1 MHPSYR
7 DLIIDELAN
16 SNPAR
21 VRFLQQMSISGIK
34 LAISDTGG
42 AIGERTLPLLKD
54 NASWELFKTRCLEV
68 ASNASWYERF
78 QLLTTLGDAVKHF
91 NTSGIKNKITDI
103 IIYVCKAITIKWE
116 SDKAEITSYELSV
129 FVRSSLHTK
138 PLVGMPDLR
147 HSWDMKYGKVNKALN
162 FFDDGELPDFD
173 AIAEWVK
180 FASIIQDSE
189 PRFLLQVD
197 FPNSQIMEFQK
208 ISSIIE
214 YELENKVDEDSS
226 DDLQEKIDKLESIES
241 VLRIIGRFSFSKLRF
256 LTVTKN
262 KVSEMLETL
271 NQSIDNLRQEKDD
284 TEIEDDFEE
293 SLLEKSDS
301 LDIEEL
307 FNDL

>member
-1 MHPSYR
+1 
-7 DLIIDELAN
+7 
-16 SNPAR
+16 
-21 VRFLQQMSISGIK
+21 
-34 LAISDTGG
+34 
-42 AIGERTLPLLKD
+42 
-54 NASWELFKTRCLEV
+54 
-68 ASNASWYERF
+68 
-78 QLLTTLGDAVKHF
+78 
-91 NTSGIKNKITDI
+91 
-103 IIYVCKAITIKWE
+103 
-116 SDKAEITSYELSV
+116 
-129 FVRSSLHTK
+129 
-138 PLVGMPDLR
+138 
-147 HSWDMKYGKVNKALN
+147 MKYGKVNKALN

>member
-147 HSWDMKYGKVNKALN
+147 HS
-162 FFDDGELPDFD
+162 
-173 AIAEWVK
+173 
-180 FASIIQDSE
+180 
-189 PRFLLQVD
+189 
-197 FPNSQIMEFQK
+197 
-208 ISSIIE
+208 
-214 YELENKVDEDSS
+214 
-226 DDLQEKIDKLESIES
+226 
-241 VLRIIGRFSFSKLRF
+241 
-256 LTVTKN
+256 
-262 KVSEMLETL
+262 
-271 NQSIDNLRQEKDD
+271 
-284 TEIEDDFEE
+284 
-293 SLLEKSDS
+293 
-301 LDIEEL
+301 
-307 FNDL
+307 